1 MAQPTIAYRTA
12 ILVVSSLVCS
22 YQYML
27 ILDLMIAWISLR
39 MSELYISTNASTS
52 KYRTEPLTQ
61 PLTRQCKIYE
71 ELNYLLQ
78 EIMLKKLR
86 QMPEIFTEV

>member
-22 YQYML
+22 YQNML

-39 MSELYISTNASTS
+39 MSELYIPTHASTS

-78 EIMLKKLR
+78 ETMLKKLR
-86 QMPEIFTEV
+86 QMLEIFTEV

>member
-22 YQYML
+22 YQNML

-39 MSELYISTNASTS
+39 MSELYIPTH
-52 KYRTEPLTQ
+52 
-61 PLTRQCKIYE
+61 TRAHQNIERNPSPNPSLDNVRYTK
-71 ELNYLLQ
+71 N
-78 EIMLKKLR
+78 
-86 QMPEIFTEV
+86 